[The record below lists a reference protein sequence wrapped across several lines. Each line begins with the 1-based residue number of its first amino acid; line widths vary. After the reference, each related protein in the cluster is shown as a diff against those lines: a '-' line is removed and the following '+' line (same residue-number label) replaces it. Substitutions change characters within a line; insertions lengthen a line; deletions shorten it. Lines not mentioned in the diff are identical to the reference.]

1 MSDTI
6 TVTGVVGTD
15 PHQHVTGDG
24 LVITSFRVASTR
36 RYFDRAKG
44 EWADGETNWYGVSAF
59 RQLARNAS
67 LSIRKGERVIV
78 QGRLRQRAWETATKS
93 GTSVEIEADAIGH
106 DLAWCVSTYA
116 RVQAPRPA
124 GVEGDESVDAAVG
137 GSDRSAPGSGPFD
150 GTAAGAGDGI
160 VDGDPA
166 EWTAL
171 EASLTDDGEHETSGL
186 DAFAAAERD

>member
-15 PHQHVTGDG
+15 PQQHVTGDG

-67 LSIRKGERVIV
+67 LSIRKGQRVIV

-93 GTSVEIEADAIGH
+93 GTSVDIEADAIGH

-116 RVQAPRPA
+116 RVQSQKP
-124 GVEGDESVDAAVG
+124 GQQGEVEGEPATS
-137 GSDRSAPGSGPFD
+137 GSDGF
-150 GTAAGAGDGI
+150 AGDGEAVMPSWAEAASE
-160 VDGDPA
+160 VDAEHAGDEA
-166 EWTAL
+166 VDAL
-171 EASLTDDGEHETSGL
+171 HEASGL
-186 DAFAAAERD
+186 ALAARF

>member
-36 RYFDRAKG
+36 RFFDRAKG

-116 RVQAPRPA
+116 RVQAPRPEA
-124 GVEGDESVDAAVG
+124 AEHDGAAEPGAEAEEGESG
-137 GSDRSAPGSGPFD
+137 GAPGAD
-150 GTAAGAGDGI
+150 GATD
-160 VDGDPA
+160 
-166 EWTAL
+166 WSLL
-171 EASLTDDGEHETSGL
+171 EASLAGGGDDGASAL
-186 DAFAAAERD
+186 DGVAAAGHD

>member
-36 RYFDRAKG
+36 RFFDRAKG
-44 EWADGETNWYGVSAF
+44 EWTDGETNWYGVSAF

-116 RVQAPRPA
+116 KVQSARPA
-124 GVEGDESVDAAVG
+124 QADGNGDGTVEAEAASSDATSREAG
-137 GSDRSAPGSGPFD
+137 AFD
-150 GTAAGAGDGI
+150 GADASGAAD
-160 VDGDPA
+160 
-166 EWTAL
+166 WSLL
-171 EASLTDDGEHETSGL
+171 EASMADEGDHEASDL

>member
-15 PHQHVTGDG
+15 PQQHVTGDG

-59 RQLARNAS
+59 RQLARNAG
-67 LSIRKGERVIV
+67 LSIRKGQRVIV

-93 GTSVEIEADAIGH
+93 GTSVDIEADAIGH

-116 RVQAPRPA
+116 RVQSQKAEQQ
-124 GVEGDESVDAAVG
+124 GESGQQGEGESATG
-137 GSDRSAPGSGPFD
+137 GSDGFVGDGGAAMPSWADEVSGID
-150 GTAAGAGDGI
+150 AENAGDET
-160 VDGDPA
+160 GD
-166 EWTAL
+166 AL
-171 EASLTDDGEHETSGL
+171 HEASDLAL
-186 DAFAAAERD
+186 AARF

>member
-36 RYFDRAKG
+36 RFFDRAKG

-116 RVQAPRPA
+116 RVQAPK
-124 GVEGDESVDAAVG
+124 
-137 GSDRSAPGSGPFD
+137 PGSGEGDGQVDAGSAPSDPSATEAGVFD
-150 GTAAGAGDGI
+150 GAGDG
-160 VDGDPA
+160 G
-166 EWTAL
+166 TADWSLL
-171 EASLTDDGEHETSGL
+171 EASPTDEGDDEASDL

>member
-6 TVTGVVGTD
+6 AVTGVVGTD
-15 PHQHVTGDG
+15 PQQRVTGDG

-36 RYFDRAKG
+36 RFFDRAKG
-44 EWADGETNWYGVSAF
+44 EWKDGETNWYGVSAF

-116 RVQAPRPA
+116 RVQASKP
-124 GVEGDESVDAAVG
+124 
-137 GSDRSAPGSGPFD
+137 
-150 GTAAGAGDGI
+150 
-160 VDGDPA
+160 
-166 EWTAL
+166 
-171 EASLTDDGEHETSGL
+171 
-186 DAFAAAERD
+186 AAEAAETGAEAEAEAEVEVEVEDDPIESGEFDREGEPAASTWLEGEAANDDPHEVSELAEAGRF

>member
-36 RYFDRAKG
+36 RFFDRAKG

-116 RVQAPRPA
+116 RVQAPKSAA
-124 GVEGDESVDAAVG
+124 GDG
-137 GSDRSAPGSGPFD
+137 D
-150 GTAAGAGDGI
+150 GTAEPGAESESSGATDPGAGAFDDHSGAGATDWSLLEGALAGDG
-160 VDGDPA
+160 G
-166 EWTAL
+166 E
-171 EASLTDDGEHETSGL
+171 EASAL
-186 DAFAAAERD
+186 DAVAAAGRD

>member
-15 PHQHVTGDG
+15 PNQHVTGDG
-24 LVITSFRVASTR
+24 LVITSFRLASTR

-44 EWADGETNWYGVSAF
+44 EWTDGDTSWYGVSAF

-67 LSIRKGERVIV
+67 FSIRKGQRVIV

-116 RVQAPRPA
+116 RVQGVKPAPEQGEPR
-124 GVEGDESVDAAVG
+124 
-137 GSDRSAPGSGPFD
+137 SDHAEAP
-150 GTAAGAGDGI
+150 
-160 VDGDPA
+160 
-166 EWTAL
+166 
-171 EASLTDDGEHETSGL
+171 TD
-186 DAFAAAERD
+186 AAERELPGDDLPDAWGEGEPMPEASEASEPAEPAEPAELVGAGPF

>member
-36 RYFDRAKG
+36 RFFDRAKG

-116 RVQAPRPA
+116 RVQAPRPEPT
-124 GVEGDESVDAAVG
+124 EGDGAAT
-137 GSDRSAPGSGPFD
+137 SG
-150 GTAAGAGDGI
+150 AEAGAETDGNPG
-160 VDGDPA
+160 VDDGATD
-166 EWTAL
+166 WSLL
-171 EASLTDDGEHETSGL
+171 EASMTGDGDDEASAL
-186 DAFAAAERD
+186 DGVAAAGHD